1 MSYKRFEYNA
11 RVRRT
16 RRVRSKVKAYGR
28 LRLSVF
34 RSASHI
40 YAQII
45 DDAQAVTKVAASS
58 LEPAT
63 PAKAKK
69 SSKTKPAKEYGGNK
83 VAAEAVGK
91 LVAERAIKAGITE
104 VAFDRGPYPYHGRVR
119 ALAEGARAAGLK
131 F

>member
-16 RRVRSKVKAYGR
+16 RRVRGKVKAYGR

-34 RSASHI
+34 RSTSHI

-58 LEPAT
+58 LEPVA
-63 PAKAKK
+63 PAKGKK
-69 SSKTKPAKEYGGNK
+69 SSKSKSAKEYGGNK
-83 VAAEAVGK
+83 AAAEAVGK